1 MNKLL
6 KRFLAKKAG
15 FKKLKRIFK
24 GSAKDPSLYLGVISA
39 ILFFLVSLG
48 VGPLATPFS
57 SGQGSFSLAA
67 VSKVFGDSSAGD
79 VFIGPTKKFWQ
90 ESPELILVEGVSLKS
105 ASPPNVFSP
114 RVLGALLNGDSLEDS
129 KKTIIEYTVEP
140 GESLLSV
147 ADRFNISLE
156 TLVWANNLKSL
167 TVQPGQTLLVLPVS
181 GVMHLVKE
189 GDTINELAKEYKA
202 DVEKLLSFNDI
213 SGDSEI
219 FSGEVLIIPDG
230 RPPLISIIRA
240 SAKDEDTAAASLTV
254 KSPDSVL
261 PVAPT
266 NNFQGKSAVYPYGQC
281 TWWVSQKRQI
291 PNWGNAKDWL
301 DNAAASGVPICK
313 GSYCVPQVGAVIAL
327 MGNRT
332 YGHVGYVEELK
343 GDKVVFS
350 EMNYIGLGKMNYRS
364 LRIGSSVINGYI
376 Y

>member
-6 KRFLAKKAG
+6 KRFLGKKAG
-15 FKKLKRIFK
+15 LKKLKRIFK
-24 GSAKDPSLYLGVISA
+24 GSPKDPSLYLGVISA

-48 VGPLATPFS
+48 TGPLSTPFS
-57 SGQGSFSLAA
+57 SSKGSFSLAA
-67 VSKVFGDSSAGD
+67 VSKVFEDNSEED

-105 ASPPNVFSP
+105 ASPPTVFSP
-114 RVLGALLNGDSLEDS
+114 RILGALLNGDSLEDS

-147 ADRFNISLE
+147 ANRFNISLE

-167 TVQPGQTLLVLPVS
+167 TIQPGQTLLVLPVS

-189 GDTINELAKEYKA
+189 GDTINELAREYKA
-202 DVEKLLSFNDI
+202 DVEKLLSFNDV

-230 RPPLISIIRA
+230 QPPLISI
-240 SAKDEDTAAASLTV
+240 V
-254 KSPDSVL
+254 KSSDSAL
-261 PVAPT
+261 PVAST
-266 NNFQGKSAVYPYGQC
+266 NNFQGKSAAYPYGQC

-313 GSYCVPQVGAVIAL
+313 GSYCVPQVGAVISL

-350 EMNYIGLGKMNYRS
+350 EMNYVGLGKMNYRS